1 MSQGPENPDPTQ
13 PPEGQQPPP
22 PSGEPTP
29 PPYGAPPPPS
39 YGQPAPPPYGESA
52 PPPYGQPQ
60 QPYAQPSGYPPP
72 PAGAM
77 PYGAGPAAPYG
88 VHPVTGIPY
97 SDKTKLVAGLLQ
109 ILLPFGIGRF
119 YLGDTKTGVWQLV
132 VTLVTCGIGAL
143 WPFIDGIIILA
154 TDNVTDAQGRPLR
167 MT

>member
-1 MSQGPENPDPTQ
+1 MTQGPGEPLDPNQQ
-13 PPEGQQPPP
+13 PPEGGQSVPPP
-22 PSGEPTP
+22 YGQPTP
-29 PPYGAPPPPS
+29 PPYGEP
-39 YGQPAPPPYGESA
+39 QQPPPY
-52 PPPYGQPQ
+52 QQ
-60 QPYAQPSGYPPP
+60 QPYQQQPPQPGYAPGYPPN
-72 PAGAM
+72 
-77 PYGAGPAAPYG
+77 PAAPYG
-88 VHPVTGIPY
+88 VHPVTGVPY

-167 MT
+167 MS